1 MCINYAQC
9 IKRLK
14 QPNANKY
21 AYDIVE
27 KYLYLLFFD
36 LKLSILCSSGVIP
49 CALLTSMLHGSQYA
63 TLLPAFHPSTSSFSS
78 KTVFSSKTEH
88 WLQIGILHFKHS
100 YFVFIKHEQHISI
113 LLELKCDVFNAF
125 LRACLHGGGGPQ
137 VGEVTRLAVVE
148 KWPAFTCKLTT
159 PGSRGDF
166 T

>member
-1 MCINYAQC
+1 MHIVSNA
-9 IKRLK
+9 KK

-21 AYDIVE
+21 AYDIVV

-49 CALLTSMLHGSQYA
+49 CALLTSMSHGSQYA
-63 TLLPAFHPSTSSFSS
+63 TLLPAFHPSTSSFC
-78 KTVFSSKTEH
+78 SKTEH

-125 LRACLHGGGGPQ
+125 LNLALSGPISFPEPTCLL
-137 VGEVTRLAVVE
+137 VSTKTRSS
-148 KWPAFTCKLTT
+148 
-159 PGSRGDF
+159 GIIN
-166 T
+166 